1 MTDMKKIFI
10 LDGYN
15 VIYRIP
21 ELTAKLKESLAE
33 ARSGLAM
40 HVAGWKRSRINAE
53 IIIVFDG
60 RDVDFMDYS
69 RTKIG
74 GIDCVFT
81 RAKEAADDRI
91 IRMVKNS
98 EEPSSVTVI
107 SHDNRVRNGS
117 RAHGARVEYPTFLQ
131 KTGKNADK
139 PVIHADKVFSAMKNR
154 KVTDY
159 YEEYLEGKGVL

>member
-1 MTDMKKIFI
+1 MKKIFI

-15 VIYRIP
+15 VIYRIS

-33 ARSGLAM
+33 ARSALAM
-40 HVAGWKRSRINAE
+40 HVAGWKRSRVNAE

-91 IRMVKNS
+91 ISMVKNS
-98 EEPSSVTVI
+98 KEPSSITVI

-117 RAHGARVEYPTFLQ
+117 RVHGARVEYPTFLQ
-131 KTGKNADK
+131 KTKKHANK
-139 PVIHADKVFSAMKNR
+139 PAMHADKSFSATKNR